1 MELVFLTAALLKVSV
16 SCATSTSQMKPRFWL
31 LMPKSTTL
39 CVRKGSISCIPLP
52 AAACQHQR
60 RQHAAQDCFR
70 FLHAVSFPIVLSL

>member
-1 MELVFLTAALLKVSV
+1 MKKFRALLKVSV

-52 AAACQHQR
+52 SSSPSSIG
-60 RQHAAQDCFR
+60 AAQKTG
-70 FLHAVSFPIVLSL
+70 LSFASE